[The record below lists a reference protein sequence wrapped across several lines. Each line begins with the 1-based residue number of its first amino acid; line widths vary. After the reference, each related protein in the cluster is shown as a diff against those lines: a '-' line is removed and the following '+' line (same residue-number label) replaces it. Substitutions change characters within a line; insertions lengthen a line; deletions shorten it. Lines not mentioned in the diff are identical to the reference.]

1 MVSYLKRKKQMPQLN
16 PYLNF
21 DGTAEE
27 AMTFYRSVFGG
38 DFMGGIMRWKD
49 IPGAGGGDGEGET
62 EGGMQLPE
70 GAGEKVMHMALPI
83 TGGSVI
89 MASDV
94 VEGFGNKFTPGNNV
108 YIAISP
114 ESREE
119 ADRLFAGLSEG
130 GKVEMPMSDAF
141 WGGYFGS
148 FTDKFGTS
156 WLINYDKTAEA
167 S

>member
-1 MVSYLKRKKQMPQLN
+1 MVSYLKQMPQLN

-49 IPGAGGGDGEGET
+49 IPGAGSDE
-62 EGGMQLPE
+62 MQLPE
-70 GAGEKVMHMALPI
+70 GAGEKVMHMVLPI